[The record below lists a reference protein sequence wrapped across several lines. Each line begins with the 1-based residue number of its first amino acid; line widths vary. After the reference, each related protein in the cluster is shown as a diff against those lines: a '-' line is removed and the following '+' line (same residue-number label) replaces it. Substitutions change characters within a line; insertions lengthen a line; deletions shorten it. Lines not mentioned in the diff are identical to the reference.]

1 MMPSFNFLW
10 NDYFQNYV
18 VYTLKTSTTLTV
30 QVMHTHFTYMNGKDE
45 EMSTLLLPIFDSS
58 LLKLQMTDQ

>member
-1 MMPSFNFLW
+1 
-10 NDYFQNYV
+10 
-18 VYTLKTSTTLTV
+18 
-30 QVMHTHFTYMNGKDE
+30 MHTHFTYMNGKDE